1 MKKRCKRWILLWM
14 VLTLVVTSIQPFS
27 FKEVFAATKKEIYS
41 DATCK
46 IFYQTMSEWETGFEG
61 QISIENTGTK
71 PIENW
76 KLQFTFNQDIK
87 SIWDGEIAS
96 HKGNTYVL
104 KYPSWNS
111 KIPVG
116 GKAVIGFNGTKKG
129 KIETPKDCKILLDK
143 GEVSQDDYT
152 INYRTTSDWK
162 DGFNGEIAITN
173 NTNKSIEGWQ
183 LEFDFAATIQNFWTA
198 KLISHEGNHY
208 VIKNDDWNSVIQP
221 KQTITLGFG
230 GSPGNISTKPEN
242 FKLIAAREDAPK
254 EEESVLT
261 KQEEEKIKKT
271 NEYLEETE
279 KILSDID
286 YKDLAVTVK
295 QLKKQEGVSEV
306 KQDGNYLDIVY
317 KTGIK
322 QSVIASDETNLSKQ
336 LRGGGTED
344 KAEDLEGTE
353 DKVEDLEGTEDKVE
367 DIVKKDSGSYF
378 NQNLIDLRE
387 KYANYQEDDTCTE
400 LKNRKILLWIPMDT
414 KWGEYD
420 EVKIMKQ
427 VVKAEDN
434 LDIELNIVSDE
445 KATANVLKNLD
456 EYGMVIFASHGHNAE
471 WLMTGE
477 TYKADMTSE
486 TKKALLN
493 EEERIITLVNK
504 KGVDDYYGV
513 TPKWFD
519 KNVKNN
525 MPGTIVYNNSCGS
538 IKTDAMWDVF
548 KSKGASTYLGYDG
561 NVRNEFAIMNLTL
574 FFASFIDER
583 QSVFNST
590 SFMVDKYYSK
600 EGTSFVPVGQGNYK
614 IARDFD
620 VSGVKQVLFP
630 IQQAPKVI
638 GKKSKIYTNATNR
651 GAVTDSQIV
660 TASVELL
667 VGAIGAVAFKILI
680 GIILSVA
687 VVIVAH
693 KVHESLEL
701 WGKIQ
706 KKIKEKSAKVLK
718 RLKQEVATLNTKNE
732 YANSAHDERDDIGIC
747 VIESVKKDEKPQIVK
762 VNISYKYY
770 RQKKG
775 KFAFTVSVAPF
786 TENPVEVN
794 LKVIISRADT
804 KNGVYIPKGYK
815 TLENIKFNTPYDILC
830 ERGTGHYKVS
840 FQLTCPRLTYTIK
853 PLNNKQLQKYLGKDY
868 FCLNRTGHLWNYNT
882 DAKDPETNKLTGT
895 IMREPPSNYE
905 KMDFREYRLARDE
918 NQRAVYVEEY
928 NRRHG
933 TKYTQ
938 SYFSKKGYDIHHM
951 RPVRYGGPTTFENL
965 IHLNKFTHVLVTS
978 WFRGY

>member
-1 MKKRCKRWILLWM
+1 M
-14 VLTLVVTSIQPFS
+14 VLTLVITSIQPFS
-27 FKEVFAATKKEIYS
+27 FKEVFAASKKEIYS

-76 KLQFTFNQDIK
+76 KIQFTFNQDIK

-104 KYPSWNS
+104 KHPTWNS

-116 GKAVIGFNGTKKG
+116 GKAVIGFNGAKKG
-129 KIETPKDCKILLDK
+129 KIDTPKDCKILLDK

-162 DGFNGEIAITN
+162 DGFNGEINITN

-208 VIKNDDWNSVIQP
+208 VIKNDEWNSVIQP

-242 FKLIAAREDAPK
+242 FKLIAAKEDEPK
-254 EEESVLT
+254 EDESTLSKEED
-261 KQEEEKIKKT
+261 EKIKKT
-271 NEYLEETE
+271 NQYLEETK

-286 YKDLAVTVK
+286 YKNLADTVK
-295 QLKKQEGVSEV
+295 KLKNQEGVSDV

-317 KTGIK
+317 KTGVK

-445 KATANVLKNLD
+445 KATADVLKNLD

-583 QSVFNST
+583 QSVFNSI

-600 EGTSFVPVGQGNYK
+600 GSNFIPVGQGNYK
-614 IARDFD
+614 ITCNGNE
-620 VSGVKQVLFP
+620 SNGVRLMFP
-630 IQQAPKVI
+630 RFKEHKIIGSESSTKLYMKALKV
-638 GKKSKIYTNATNR
+638 G
-651 GAVTDSQIV
+651 GGL
-660 TASVELL
+660 TASLVWPAVDALL
-667 VGAIGAVAFKILI
+667 GAIGAGITAISSSAVIYLI
-680 GIILSVA
+680 GALA
-687 VVIVAH
+687 VLIVGLGIA
-693 KVHESLEL
+693 VNSDL
-701 WGKIQ
+701 WNSIKKKIQ
-706 KKIKEKSAKVLK
+706 EKSAAVWREVETQVQGIKAKNWYAKTASLEREYTLCAVK
-718 RLKQEVATLNTKNE
+718 EGEKKKQL
-732 YANSAHDERDDIGIC
+732 I
-747 VIESVKKDEKPQIVK
+747 SVKVK
-762 VNISYKYY
+762 NKHVN
-770 RQKKG
+770 RKKFVFEIEFIPLS
-775 KFAFTVSVAPF
+775 K
-786 TENPVEVN
+786 NPTKIDVTAN
-794 LKVIISRADT
+794 IKRSNS
-804 KNGVYIPKGYK
+804 KNGIYTPIVSKPLGTVKFYK
-815 TLENIKFNTPYDILC
+815 KYKVECSRK
-830 ERGTGHYKVS
+830 TGHYKV
-840 FQLTCPRLTYTIK
+840 TCNVKALDPTTTTITIRSPR
-853 PLNNKQLQKYLGKDY
+853 GKNY
-868 FCLNRTGHLWNYNT
+868 YCLNRTGHNWMFNKVGKTYNWKTYKKLREPDTNWTKMSGTPYDDVRGIKHVNIYLKLYNKKYNT
-882 DAKDPETNKLTGT
+882 NYTKNDLNKN
-895 IMREPPSNYE
+895 NY
-905 KMDFREYRLARDE
+905 
-918 NQRAVYVEEY
+918 QV
-928 NRRHG
+928 
-933 TKYTQ
+933 
-938 SYFSKKGYDIHHM
+938 HHI
-951 RPVRYGGPTTFENL
+951 RPVVYGGKHTLKNL
-965 IHLNKFTHVLVTS
+965 IHINKIEHLPITA
-978 WFRGY
+978 WFNAYD

>member
-1 MKKRCKRWILLWM
+1 MKKQCKRWILLWM

-76 KLQFTFNQDIK
+76 KIQFTFNQDIK
-87 SIWDGEIAS
+87 SIWDGEIVL

-104 KYPSWNS
+104 KHPSWNS
-111 KIPVG
+111 KVPVG
-116 GKAVIGFNGTKKG
+116 GKAVIGFNGNKKG

-162 DGFNGEIAITN
+162 DGFNGEITITN

-183 LEFDFAATIQNFWTA
+183 LEFDFAAVIQNFWTA

-208 VIKNDDWNSVIQP
+208 VIKNDDWNSIIQP

-242 FKLIAAREDAPK
+242 FKLIAAKEDEPK
-254 EEESVLT
+254 EDESNLSKEED
-261 KQEEEKIKKT
+261 EKIKKT
-271 NEYLEETE
+271 NQYLEETK
-279 KILSDID
+279 KILSNID
-286 YKDLAVTVK
+286 YKNLADSVK
-295 QLKKQEGVSEV
+295 KLKKQEGVSDV

-317 KTGIK
+317 KTGVK

-344 KAEDLEGTE
+344 K
-353 DKVEDLEGTEDKVE
+353 VEDIEGTEDKVE

-387 KYANYQEDDTCTE
+387 KYANYQEDNTCTE

-434 LDIELNIVSDE
+434 LDIELNIISDE
-445 KATANVLKNLD
+445 KATADVLKELD
-456 EYGMVIFASHGHNAE
+456 KYGMVIFASHGHNAE

-477 TYKADMTSE
+477 QYKADMTSE

-493 EEERIITLVNK
+493 EEERIITLANK
-504 KGVDDYYGV
+504 KGVEDYYGV

-538 IKTDAMWDVF
+538 IKTDAMWNVF

-561 NVRNEFAIMNLTL
+561 NIRNEFAIMNLTL
-574 FFASFIDER
+574 FFANFIDER
-583 QSVFNST
+583 QSVFNSS

-614 IARDFD
+614 ITWDHYKSNAKPVMFPKYQKTK
-620 VSGVKQVLFP
+620 VSV
-630 IQQAPKVI
+630 
-638 GKKSKIYTNATNR
+638 GKSDIHKTNVVYPRTAL
-651 GAVTDSQIV
+651 AVPLVWGFVDALLAAL
-660 TASVELL
+660 ASVA
-667 VGAIGAVAFKILI
+667 GAISAPLVIYLVVAL
-680 GIILSVA
+680 A
-687 VVIVAH
+687 VVIVGY
-693 KVHESLEL
+693 KILESSDI
-701 WGKIQ
+701 WT
-706 KKIKEKSAKVLK
+706 KIKEKISKVSSALWNDVVGEVQVLK
-718 RLKQEVATLNTKNE
+718 GKNWYSKTASEEREYALCDVTYKKEREKQAIKILTINKYVNRNKFVFNATLIPVTNTKKRPKIDVTARIMRADSKN
-732 YANSAHDERDDIGIC
+732 G
-747 VIESVKKDEKPQIVK
+747 
-762 VNISYKYY
+762 SYK
-770 RQKKG
+770 Q
-775 KFAFTVSVAPF
+775 V
-786 TENPVEVN
+786 
-794 LKVIISRADT
+794 
-804 KNGVYIPKGYK
+804 GYK
-815 TLENIKFNTPYDILC
+815 KFENAKFNKVYKFHCP
-830 ERGTGHYKVS
+830 RKTGHYKLV
-840 FQLTCPRLTYTIK
+840 YTIK
-853 PLNNKQLQKYLGKDY
+853 GDPNVIKIKMRAPGEKTYY
-868 FCLNRTGHLWNYNT
+868 CLNRTGHNWRFNKVGNT
-882 DAKDPETNKLTGT
+882 YKWKTHKTLTEPDTNWKKLD
-895 IMREPPSNYE
+895 
-905 KMDFREYRLARDE
+905 K
-918 NQRAVYVEEY
+918 AVYDEVRNVKHIKIYLNTY
-928 NRRHG
+928 NAIYG
-933 TKYTQ
+933 TNYTTNHLAALNYQ
-938 SYFSKKGYDIHHM
+938 IHHIK
-951 RPVRYGGPTTFENL
+951 PVIYGGKQEFYNL
-965 IHLNKFTHVLVTS
+965 IHLHKYEHGAITS
-978 WFRGY
+978 WFSAYDDL